1 MINKTK
7 EVLTPIDVQQNKGI
21 LRYYNPY
28 SIINIMEFLSRDLIL
43 KVDNDRWGSA
53 YIKMNPW
60 QTGIIIIKQEHI
72 DTCAWRYTEDNI
84 FKYML
89 KDSFKWYL
97 VTTKEI
103 DLDEELNNILDC
115 VCFQKHHKD
124 EVIKRIKTI
133 L

>member
-53 YIKMNPW
+53 YIKMNP
-60 QTGIIIIKQEHI
+60 
-72 DTCAWRYTEDNI
+72 
-84 FKYML
+84 
-89 KDSFKWYL
+89 
-97 VTTKEI
+97 
-103 DLDEELNNILDC
+103 
-115 VCFQKHHKD
+115 
-124 EVIKRIKTI
+124 
-133 L
+133 